1 MTNKILSLIE
11 SLDQPLSYERFTGAL
26 PSYVFD
32 EWRFEVNGATHV
44 VRFLRGDVNGKRTL
58 IITFGKKQGNNVIKR
73 YDGIT
78 NIRQYLA
85 TVLAIFQAAMDNPT
99 AKTENR
105 RDGFDLMFTPKL
117 WEKVEAR
124 FERMFRFKLS
134 KKYSFSTDYHVTSHN
149 DSSTSFFFWKRG
161 RSFKSVFPNIEATVT
176 SYEPKKTAEVEY
188 SDDYEIPWGAGSQD
202 YFGGFSK
209 ETPKPATTKKVAKA
223 TPTKSSVAASA
234 ADTELLLKSVEIE
247 KKPFTKAD
255 KQAALAAGKKAG
267 QKWKEKQAAAGKP
280 FVKVDPP
287 AEVIVA
293 EPEIDAEAER
303 AAALKYVDPNPVHD
317 TSVDY
322 SGDHEKRKEL
332 SEYLSA
338 KYLISEDPEVV
349 RGQKIAT
356 GDKDELTS
364 IYNNLVIKHLA
375 YERFMKKSDYD
386 IQDYN
391 LTRVVDFESMFTE
404 DERDLFK
411 FMLNDDSKEISVNKT
426 IVGYYSYSKPRDQD
440 VYEKISKALPRVYIR
455 TYDDSY
461 ETIPRPEG
469 ALETVDAKSIWDIIK
484 PMLMDE
490 ELYSR
495 APSSLISMQAVS
507 AFRYSPM
514 KSNQGEAVVKRALNK
529 IVNALNNPDTSIR
542 TGTIGQDTLNE
553 AHSMLDV
560 DDIYRIS
567 KMIPGTLR
575 STIFARND
583 FERESKF
590 LDEWF
595 RTTGSTS
602 QLLGSKAFNDVGI
615 NAKIGDFWS
624 YADSKDET
632 VQGMLTSNVKC
643 THKCLAPVRD
653 RFKTIMANI
662 KSMAESSIEKHHESV
677 ISNGTVTLYR
687 GIKMKPEKIEF
698 YTPGALESWTEN
710 RNVAKDF
717 SGDYGTILTTTI
729 SLEHVFLTNLVAQN
743 LWPYS
748 AASEFHKEQE
758 WIIMGGALVDSPVY
772 ATEALDAN
780 TQSQIRVS
788 RMNEW
793 LIEAIEKEVKNIKKL
808 NLITKKNPDFE
819 KLMSK
824 MAFGNSLEELIGK
837 DKKKK

>member
-58 IITFGKKQGNNVIKR
+58 IITFGKKQGNNVIKK

-85 TVLAIFQAAMDNPT
+85 TVLAIFQAAMDDPT

-124 FERMFRFKLS
+124 FERMFRFKLF

-202 YFGGFSK
+202 YFGGSSK
-209 ETPKPATTKKVAKA
+209 ETPKLATTKKVTKA

-255 KQAALAAGKKAG
+255 
-267 QKWKEKQAAAGKP
+267 KQAAAGKP

-317 TSVDY
+317 TGVDY

-338 KYLISEDPEVV
+338 KYLINEDPEVV

-356 GDKDELTS
+356 GDKDELKS
-364 IYNNLVIKHLA
+364 IYDNLVIKHLA
-375 YERFMKKSDYD
+375 YERFMKKTNDD
-386 IQDYN
+386 IENYY
-391 LTRVVDFESMFTE
+391 LTRVVDFESMITE
-404 DERDLFK
+404 DERALFK
-411 FMLNDDSKEISVNKT
+411 FMLNDDSKEISVNKA

-440 VYEKISKALPRVYIR
+440 VYKKIRKALPLVYIR

-495 APSSLISMQAVS
+495 AWSSSISMQDVS
-507 AFRYSPM
+507 PFYYSPM
-514 KSNQGEAVVKRALNK
+514 KANQGEAVAKRALNK
-529 IVNALNNPDTSIR
+529 IVNALNDPDTSSHM
-542 TGTIGQDTLNE
+542 GTIGQYILNE

-602 QLLGSKAFNDVGI
+602 QLLGSKAFNDTGV

-632 VQGMLTSNVKC
+632 IQGMLTSDVKC

-687 GIKMKPEKIEF
+687 GIRMKPEKIEF

-710 RNVAKDF
+710 RNVAQNF

-729 SLEHVFLTNLVAQN
+729 SLENVFLTNLVAQN
-743 LWPYS
+743 LWPDS
-748 AASEFHKEQE
+748 AAKEFHNEQE